1 MKSDPGSIQRRSM
14 KLAVV
19 FVRALNLNMPL
30 VVM

>member
-14 KLAVV
+14 KLPVV